1 MTFRRRVRLDPTQVR
16 DVRGRGFSGRGVAM
30 AGGGGI
36 GLIVLLVFALLGG
49 DPGAILSPDPMAG
62 QGGSQRGTITGGD
75 DLASECQV
83 GEDANRR
90 TDCRAVGFVNSV
102 QAYWEDVFAAS
113 DLRYDP
119 ADTVIFSG
127 AVDSACGF
135 GSSASGPFYCPLDG
149 LIYLD
154 LTFFDDMTARLG
166 AQGGPLAEGYVIAHE
181 YGHHVQALLGALDRG
196 TRTSGPE
203 GQSVRIELQADCYAG
218 SWVANAADTGY
229 LETPTMSQVQ
239 DALDTAAAVGDDRIQ
254 RSTTGRV
261 SPESWTH
268 GSSEQRQ
275 AWFMTGYETGDPAA
289 CETFEGDL

>member
-1 MTFRRRVRLDPTQVR
+1 VTFRRRVRLDPTQVR
-16 DVRGRGFSGRGVAM
+16 DVRGRGVSGRGVAV

-49 DPGAILSPDPMAG
+49 DPGAILSPDPMVG
-62 QGGSQRGTITGGD
+62 QVGSQHGAITGGD
-75 DLASECQV
+75 DLASDCQF

-90 TDCRAVGFVNSV
+90 IDCRAVGLVNSV

-113 DLRYDP
+113 DLRYEP

-127 AVDSACGF
+127 SVDSACGF
-135 GSSASGPFYCPLDG
+135 ATSASGPFYCPLDG
-149 LIYLD
+149 MIYLD
-154 LTFFDDMTARLG
+154 LTFFDDMSTRLG

-196 TRTSGPE
+196 ARTSGPE
-203 GQSVRIELQADCYAG
+203 GQSVRIELQADCYSG

-229 LETPTMSQVQ
+229 LQAPTVSEVR
-239 DALDTAAAVGDDRIQ
+239 DALDAAAAVGDDRIQ
-254 RSTTGRV
+254 RNTTGHV
-261 SPESWTH
+261 NPESWTH

-275 AWFMTGYETGDPAA
+275 AWFMVGYETGDPAA
-289 CETFEGDL
+289 CET

>member
-16 DVRGRGFSGRGVAM
+16 DARGRGISGRGVAV

-62 QGGSQRGTITGGD
+62 QVSSQQGTIVGGG
-75 DLASECQV
+75 DLASECQR

-90 TDCRAVGFVNSV
+90 TDCRAVGLVNSV
-102 QAYWEDVFAAS
+102 QAYWEEVFAAS

-135 GSSASGPFYCPLDG
+135 ASSASGPFYCPLDG
-149 LIYLD
+149 LVYLD
-154 LTFFDDMTARLG
+154 LTFFDDMSARLG
-166 AQGGPLAEGYVIAHE
+166 ADGGPLAEGYVIAHE
-181 YGHHVQALLGALDRG
+181 YGHHVQALLGALDQRA
-196 TRTSGPE
+196 RTSGPE

-218 SWVANAADTGY
+218 AWVANAADTGF
-229 LETPTMSQVQ
+229 LEMPTAAQVR
-239 DALDTAAAVGDDRIQ
+239 DALDAAAAVGDDRIQ
-254 RSTTGRV
+254 RRTTGQV
-261 SPESWTH
+261 NPESWTH

-275 AWFMTGYETGDPAA
+275 DWFLTGYEIGDPGT
-289 CETFEGDL
+289 CET